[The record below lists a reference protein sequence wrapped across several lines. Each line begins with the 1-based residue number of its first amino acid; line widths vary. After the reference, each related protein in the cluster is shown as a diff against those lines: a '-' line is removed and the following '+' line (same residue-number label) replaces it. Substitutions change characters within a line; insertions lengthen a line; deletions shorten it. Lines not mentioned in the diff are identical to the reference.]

1 MKKGR
6 KSSSHTRHCS
16 SPEIQI
22 MKKMSLALIATAL
35 LFLCPIRLSHAAAV
49 LATGGVYGGPSQKYV
64 YCYVFNAGSK
74 TLTFST
80 DRYYGILNQ
89 SGQAVSPW
97 TATSIAPNKTLA
109 IGASIA
115 NNTTYACRIGLVQAK
130 TNARGTLDI
139 RDVNQNVLVNSP
151 LR

>member
-1 MKKGR
+1 MK
-6 KSSSHTRHCS
+6 T
-16 SPEIQI
+16 
-22 MKKMSLALIATAL
+22 LTALIASLL
-35 LFLCPIRLSHAAAV
+35 LFSPMRFSNAAAM

-64 YCYVFNAGSK
+64 YCYLFNAGPT

-97 TATSIAPNKTLA
+97 TAASIAPNKTLA